1 MMDRGKTE
9 REREEVFAATREGY
23 RVAMENTFALQ
34 ERTLSLARNLL
45 ESSTETSR
53 EQADNNR
60 QMLEE
65 LAEQSRRQRQ
75 ALDDLIRESSNAY
88 TNLLWAPFT
97 YYREV
102 VEAMA
107 SGAAPRA
114 RPDRGLPLADYDS
127 LNVDEVANK
136 LQGLGVEEI
145 KQLRAYEVANK
156 NRATL
161 VERFDKEIGDAS
173 S

>member
-9 REREEVFAATREGY
+9 MEREEIFAATRESY

-34 ERTLSLARNLL
+34 ERTLQFARSLLDASAQTTQQQT
-45 ESSTETSR
+45 ES
-53 EQADNNR
+53 NR
-60 QMLEE
+60 RVLEE
-65 LAEQSRRQRQ
+65 LAEQSRRQRE

-107 SGAAPRA
+107 SGAATRS
-114 RPDRGLPLADYDS
+114 RSDQGLPLADYDS
-127 LNVDEVANK
+127 LNVDEVSEK

-145 KQLRAYEVANK
+145 KQLRAYEVTNK
-156 NRATL
+156 DRATL
-161 VERFDKEIGDAS
+161 VERFDKQIEEGTS
-173 S
+173 